1 MHPKR
6 PPTHEVWDLAAAQS
20 DLLTTG
26 QAARLGLPEDGLQRL
41 VEEGNWRRLSNG
53 LYDTAPGH
61 DSPLKS
67 AWTAALQVG
76 EPYAIG
82 GESAL
87 LLQGFAARPTIPE
100 IWVPDDRRP
109 RPTTSARV
117 RRDKIGRL
125 ERRVGSP
132 SRIAVEDAVLDV
144 GQRLGAEALVGLLS
158 EAVRLRLTTLDRVR
172 HALRGRRRVRRRAL
186 FEDLL
191 NDLTGVESTLEYVYR
206 RDVERLHGLPKG
218 LRQVSLSVGTRSD
231 VLYDDQALIVELD
244 GRFGHVDGNS
254 PFRDLR
260 RDNAHAQRNLMT
272 LRYGSADVREKPCEV
287 ARQVSATLRDR
298 GWQGSPVECPRCPRS
313 P

>member
-6 PPTHEVWDLAAAQS
+6 RPSHEVWDLAAVQS

-26 QAARLGLPEDGLQRL
+26 QAVRLGLHEDGLQRL
-41 VEEGNWRRLSNG
+41 VDESNWRRLGNG

-61 DSPLKS
+61 DSPLKC

-87 LLQGFAARPTIPE
+87 LLHGFARRPTVPE

-125 ERRVGSP
+125 DRRVGSP
-132 SRIAVEDAVLDV
+132 SRICTEDAVLDV
-144 GQRLGAEALVGLLS
+144 GQRLGAEALVSLLS
-158 EAVRLRLTTLDRVR
+158 EAIRLRLTTLERLQ
-172 HALRGRRRVRRRAL
+172 HALRRRRRVRHRAL
-186 FEDLL
+186 FADLL
-191 NDLTGVESTLEYVYR
+191 DDLIGVESTLEYVYR
-206 RDVERLHGLPKG
+206 RDVERLHGLPQG

-231 VLYDDQALIVELD
+231 VLYDEQALIVELD
-244 GRFGHVDGNS
+244 GRVGHVDGNS

-260 RDNAHAQRNLMT
+260 RDNAHAKRNLMT
-272 LRYGSADVREKPCEV
+272 LRYGSADVREKPCDV
-287 ARQVSATLRDR
+287 ARQVSETLRDR
-298 GWQGSPVECPRCPRS
+298 GWKGSLVACPRCP
-313 P
+313 

>member
-1 MHPKR
+1 MHSKR
-6 PPTHEVWDLAAAQS
+6 RPSHDVWDLAAAQS

-26 QAARLGLPEDGLQRL
+26 QAARLGLHEDGLQRL
-41 VEEGNWRRLSNG
+41 VDESNWRRLGNG

-87 LLQGFAARPTIPE
+87 LLHGFARRPTVPE

-109 RPTTSARV
+109 RSTTSARV

-125 ERRVGSP
+125 DRRVGSP
-132 SRIAVEDAVLDV
+132 SRICTEDAVLDV
-144 GQRLGAEALVGLLS
+144 GQRLGAEALVSLLS
-158 EAVRLRLTTLDRVR
+158 EAILLRLTTLERLQ
-172 HALRGRRRVRRRAL
+172 HALRRRRRVRHRAL
-186 FEDLL
+186 FADLL
-191 NDLTGVESTLEYVYR
+191 DDLIGVESTLEYVYR
-206 RDVERLHGLPKG
+206 RDVERLHGLPQG

-231 VLYDDQALIVELD
+231 VLYDEQALIVELD
-244 GRFGHVDGNS
+244 GRVGHVDGNS

-260 RDNAHAQRNLMT
+260 RDNAHAKLNLTT
-272 LRYGSADVREKPCEV
+272 LRYGSADVREKPCDV
-287 ARQVSATLRDR
+287 ARQVSETLRDR
-298 GWQGSPVECPRCPRS
+298 GWQGSLVPCPRCP
-313 P
+313 